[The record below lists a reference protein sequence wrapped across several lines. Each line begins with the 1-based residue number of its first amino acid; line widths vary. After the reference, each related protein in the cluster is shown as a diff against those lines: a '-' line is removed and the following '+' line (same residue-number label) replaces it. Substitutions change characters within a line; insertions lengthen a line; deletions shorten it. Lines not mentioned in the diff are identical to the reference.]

1 MNNQVSSRRR
11 RSERG
16 AGLLD
21 IVLALGL
28 ASVIAGVS
36 IQQVVATRRL
46 IRAGGLTQELVGG
59 LRDARQMAISRRRAI
74 TFQYDDAAKQV
85 KLIDHGVNA
94 QGYGNSGTAV
104 TASGSY
110 PNTPGSSSASTTTL
124 TDGGLTSADIAYG
137 APSDIPT
144 AASTLPDKVKVNN
157 LTNKKLNIT
166 FQPDGTIVDANN
178 LTRDFALAIYNP
190 ANSHDTVTAISI
202 LGATGRIK
210 AWRYSDS
217 VKKFVD

>member
-21 IVLALGL
+21 IVVALAL

-36 IQQVVATRRL
+36 IPQVIATRRL

-85 KLIDHGVNA
+85 RLIDHGVNA
-94 QGYGNSGTAV
+94 QGFGNSGPTV
-104 TASGSY
+104 LASGSY
-110 PNTPGSSSASTTTL
+110 PNTPGSSYTSTTTL
-124 TDGGLTSADIAYG
+124 TTGGLTSAEIKYG
-137 APSDIPT
+137 APSDIPA
-144 AASTLPDKVKVNN
+144 AASTLPDKVKVNA
-157 LTNKKLNIT
+157 LTNQRLNIT
-166 FQPDGTIVDANN
+166 FQPDGTVVDANN
-178 LTRDFALAIYNP
+178 LPRDFALAIYNP
-190 ANSHDTVTAISI
+190 VKSHDTATAISI

-217 VKKFVD
+217 VNKFVD